1 MKYFSNILLTMIAT
15 PLLLSMAACTNDDL
29 EGYTA
34 STKKP
39 TSENNEIILSVDPE
53 SFAFD
58 ASGGEKSFTITSN
71 TSWTVK
77 SNSENWCL
85 IKSDASG
92 SNDGTI
98 TVEVR
103 KNSTGSRARDAI
115 ITVSCSSKSCV
126 VNVHQEKGPDKDI
139 PGADDNP
146 NPSY

>member
-1 MKYFSNILLTMIAT
+1 MKYFSNILRIMIAT
-15 PLLLSMAACTNDDL
+15 ILLLSMAACNNDDL

-39 TSENNEIILSVDPE
+39 TSGNEEIMTDPK
-53 SFAFD
+53 SLLFD

-77 SNSENWCL
+77 SNSEEWCS
-85 IKSDASG
+85 IKEG
-92 SNDGTI
+92 STGNNNGI
-98 TVEVR
+98 VTVEV
-103 KNSTGSRARDAI
+103 KQNSTGSPARDAI
-115 ITVSCSSKSCV
+115 ITILSSSKSCI

-139 PGADDNP
+139 PGSDDNP

>member
-1 MKYFSNILLTMIAT
+1 MIVT
-15 PLLLSMAACTNDDL
+15 ILLLSMAACNNDDL

-39 TSENNEIILSVDPE
+39 TSGNEEIILTVDPE
-53 SFAFD
+53 SLPFD

-77 SNSENWCL
+77 SNSEEWCL
-85 IKSDASG
+85 IKSEPSG
-92 SNDGTI
+92 SNNGI
-98 TVEVR
+98 VTVEVK
-103 KNSTGSRARDAI
+103 KNSTGSPARDAI
-115 ITVSCSSKSCV
+115 ITILSSSKSCI

-139 PGADDNP
+139 PGSDDNP